1 MLTPSSVWQQPW
13 PSYPEITATIGPMTL
28 ETASTLSHSDDIIQ
42 VDVETLYVESESD
55 PDKNKFVF
63 AYTVTIRNVGNEAAR
78 LLTRHWVIR
87 DANGKIQEVQGDG
100 VVGEQPHLKP
110 GEGFQYTSGTMLE
123 TSMGTMGG
131 SYLMVTDDG
140 DEFNAPIAD
149 FLLSTPRV
157 LH

>member
-1 MLTPSSVWQQPW
+1 MISNDQRDQSSN
-13 PSYPEITATIGPMTL
+13 EI
-28 ETASTLSHSDDIIQ
+28 EVDI
-42 VDVETLYVESESD
+42 DTLYIESESD
-55 PDKNKFVF
+55 PERNRFVF
-63 AYTVTIRNVGNEAAR
+63 SYTVTIRNVGENAAR

-87 DANGKIQEVQGDG
+87 DANGKVQEVQGDG

-131 SYLMVTDDG
+131 SYSLVSDDG
-140 DEFNAPIAD
+140 TEFKAPIAD
-149 FLLSTPRV
+149 FLLSAPRT

>member
-1 MLTPSSVWQQPW
+1 MDLN
-13 PSYPEITATIGPMTL
+13 I
-28 ETASTLSHSDDIIQ
+28 SDGIQ
-42 VDVETLYVESESD
+42 VDVDTLYVESESD
-55 PDKNKFVF
+55 PDNNRFVF
-63 AYTVTIRNVGNEAAR
+63 AYTITIRNIGETPAR

-87 DANGKIQEVQGDG
+87 DANGKVQEVQGEG

-131 SYLMVTDDG
+131 SYKLVADDG
-140 DEFNAPIAD
+140 TEFSAPIAD
-149 FLLSTPRV
+149 FLLSTPRT

>member
-1 MLTPSSVWQQPW
+1 M
-13 PSYPEITATIGPMTL
+13 
-28 ETASTLSHSDDIIQ
+28 STELSQGIN

-55 PDKNKFVF
+55 PDKNRFVF
-63 AYTVTIRNVGNEAAR
+63 AYTVTIRNDGEVPAK

-87 DANGKIQEVQGDG
+87 DANGKVQEVQGEG

-131 SYLMVTDDG
+131 TYQMVTDEG
-140 DEFNAPIAD
+140 AEFNALIEE
-149 FLLSTPRV
+149 FLLTTPRT

>member
-1 MLTPSSVWQQPW
+1 MEAVVN
-13 PSYPEITATIGPMTL
+13 E
-28 ETASTLSHSDDIIQ
+28 DIR
-42 VDVETLYVESESD
+42 VDVDTLYVESESD
-55 PDKNKFVF
+55 PDNNKFVF
-63 AYTVTIRNVGNEAAR
+63 AYTITIRNVGAMAAK

-87 DANGKIQEVQGDG
+87 DANGKVQEVQGDG

-131 SYLMVTDDG
+131 SYILVTDDG
-140 DEFNAPIAD
+140 EEFKAPIAD
-149 FLLSTPRV
+149 FLLSAPRI

>member
-1 MLTPSSVWQQPW
+1 MNDD
-13 PSYPEITATIGPMTL
+13 
-28 ETASTLSHSDDIIQ
+28 LSDGIN

-55 PDKNKFVF
+55 PEKNRFVF
-63 AYTVTIRNVGNEAAR
+63 AYTITIRNEGSVAAR

-87 DANGKIQEVQGDG
+87 DANGKVQEVQGEG
-100 VVGEQPHLKP
+100 VVGEQPHLRP

-131 SYLMVTDDG
+131 TYQMVTDDG
-140 DEFNAPIAD
+140 AEFNAMIEE
-149 FLLSTPRV
+149 FLLTTPRT

>member
-1 MLTPSSVWQQPW
+1 MSPDLT
-13 PSYPEITATIGPMTL
+13 
-28 ETASTLSHSDDIIQ
+28 SDSIPDTDADTSGNNIE
-42 VDVETLYVESESD
+42 VDVETLYVNSESD
-55 PDKNKFVF
+55 PDSNRYVF
-63 AYTVTIRNVGNEAAR
+63 AYTVTIRNVGANPAR

-87 DANGKIQEVQGDG
+87 DANGRVQEVQGEG

-131 SYLMVTDDG
+131 SYMLVADDG
-140 DEFNAPIAD
+140 TEFSAPIAD
-149 FLLSTPRV
+149 FLLSTPRT

>member
-1 MLTPSSVWQQPW
+1 MDVDNN
-13 PSYPEITATIGPMTL
+13 EG
-28 ETASTLSHSDDIIQ
+28 IQ
-42 VDVETLYVESESD
+42 VEVDTLYVESESD
-55 PDKNKFVF
+55 PDNNRFVF
-63 AYTVTIRNVGNEAAR
+63 AYTITIRNVGAMAAK

-87 DANGKIQEVQGDG
+87 DANGKVQEVQGDG

-131 SYLMVTDDG
+131 SYLLITDEG
-140 DEFNAPIAD
+140 EEFKAPIAD
-149 FLLSTPRV
+149 FLLSAPRT

>member
-1 MLTPSSVWQQPW
+1 MIPNDDQ
-13 PSYPEITATIGPMTL
+13 
-28 ETASTLSHSDDIIQ
+28 SDNISI
-42 VDVETLYVESESD
+42 DVKTLYVESESD
-55 PDKNKFVF
+55 PEQNRYVF
-63 AYTVTIRNVGNEAAR
+63 AYTVTIRNTGGSSAR

-87 DANGKIQEVQGDG
+87 DANGKVQEVQGDG

-131 SYLMVTDDG
+131 SYLMVNDDG
-140 DEFNAPIAD
+140 SEFKAPIAE
-149 FLLSTPRV
+149 FLLSVPRT

>member
-1 MLTPSSVWQQPW
+1 MSHEPNPETNMDADMDSSVNN
-13 PSYPEITATIGPMTL
+13 
-28 ETASTLSHSDDIIQ
+28 IQ
-42 VDVETLYVESESD
+42 IDVDTLYVDSESD
-55 PDKNKFVF
+55 PEQNRFVF
-63 AYTVTIRNVGNEAAR
+63 AYTVTIRNVGKTSAK

-87 DANGKIQEVQGDG
+87 DANGKVHEVQGDG

-131 SYLMVTDDG
+131 SYILVTDEG
-140 DEFNAPIAD
+140 TEFKAMIAD
-149 FLLSTPRV
+149 FLLSAPRT

>member
-1 MLTPSSVWQQPW
+1 MQGELHDS
-13 PSYPEITATIGPMTL
+13 I
-28 ETASTLSHSDDIIQ
+28 D
-42 VDVETLYVESESD
+42 VDVETVYIESESD
-55 PDKNKFVF
+55 PDENRYVF
-63 AYTVTIRNVGNEAAR
+63 AYTITIRNVGDVAAK

-87 DANGKIQEVQGDG
+87 DANGKVQEVQGEG

-131 SYLMVTDDG
+131 SYLMVTDEG
-140 DEFNAPIAD
+140 AEFKAPIAD
-149 FLLSTPRV
+149 FLLSTPRT